1 MLSVEYKNSVSEVL
15 DIINN
20 MEEIYKKKISQ
31 KFMQFLQKNKS
42 DAYTNHIN
50 PEIEINKQ
58 IQGKRTREILAIIAY
73 NYWYN
78 DIEKENYRKQLK
90 KNEEER
96 QTELQQKYNTD
107 NLFKKQEKV
116 EEHHMILV
124 EEKKWYTKIIDKI
137 RKFFRLK

>member
-50 PEIEINKQ
+50 PEIEINRQ
-58 IQGKRTREILAIIAY
+58 IQGKKTREILAIIAY

-78 DIEKENYRKQLK
+78 DTERENYKRQLK

-96 QTELQQKYNTD
+96 QAELQQKYNAD
-107 NLFKKQEKV
+107 NLFKRQEEV
-116 EEHHMILV
+116 EEQQMIIV
-124 EEKKWYTKIIDKI
+124 EEKKWYMKIFDKI
-137 RKFFRLK
+137 KKIFRIK